1 MLLERIARYA
11 GFAVILLTV
20 GPWNVVHA
28 SRIFSATHFYAFG
41 GNPLAVR
48 IDVEVFNNFRG
59 DYSKYL
65 WKYTVTNN
73 SYDPIPGVTNG
84 FSGLE
89 TALPVG
95 IGIPDLANILGPTP
109 SWITNCCSGEPV
121 EWDLPEKLGMGI
133 MPGAQGVFE
142 YTSRP
147 RTITTSG
154 GWFHTWETNSA
165 FGDYQAF
172 IVPYLHHGGPEVPDV
187 LTSSLV
193 DPDPDLLS
201 TLSAVYSS
209 GTISAAAAAALT
221 SKGRAV
227 QGVAA
232 DGVSEVVVR
241 IPADKLGEQFALSVN
256 TPDAEYGY
264 LGVLGDRPNSTT
276 LSVVA
281 VSTPLGP
288 MAFAVYR
295 APPAFARPG
304 DIDDSGIKRTTNI
317 RVHAVDTGLDTI
329 VPVEI
334 VRPPVVLV
342 HGLWG
347 DRGAWNFFNI
357 SSAISFVNPPD
368 PRFQIYRANYSKTN
382 AAGFAVNAPIVL
394 SEVRNF
400 VRVFENA
407 MDVAAVQA
415 DIVAHSMGGN
425 IARRFVIEPDFRT
438 QQNYQ
443 QGDIHRLI
451 TIDTPHLGS
460 QLANNLLASNWFCKK
475 SWAISGHPIA
485 GGAIADLAVGSPALN
500 TLKKKVFPISTHVI
514 VGVASPIQTI
524 LTERN
529 AAYMIQSLCP
539 SLLPHNSFADVL
551 GDSSDLIVSADSQ
564 RATGLG
570 FYGNAI
576 PSTTTYGVVHSVDP
590 YLFSIGPDS
599 LSESE
604 RLPAPVADVLAV
616 AKAARAADECINPY
630 GLVATLSK
638 FKFFHSIS
646 TVGPIFGETQN
657 PGEVVDL
664 LNEPYPSAYFRPM
677 EP

>member
-1 MLLERIARYA
+1 MSKMLLERIARYA

-48 IDVEVFNNFRG
+48 IDVEVFNNFHG

-95 IGIPDLANILGPTP
+95 IGIPDLANILGPAT

-121 EWDLPEKLGMGI
+121 EWDLPRKLGMGI

-147 RTITTSG
+147 RTITTSD
-154 GWFHTWETNSA
+154 GWFHTWETDPT
-165 FGDYQAF
+165 FGDYQVF
-172 IVPYLHHGGPEVPDV
+172 IVPYPRHGGPEVPDV

-201 TLSAVYSS
+201 TLSAVYGS

-221 SKGRAV
+221 SKGRVV

-232 DGVSEVVVR
+232 DGVSEVIVR
-241 IPADKLGEQFALSVN
+241 IAAGKLGEQFALSIN

-276 LSVVA
+276 LSVAA

-288 MAFAVYR
+288 MAFAAYR

-304 DIDDSGIKRTTNI
+304 DIDDSGIERTTNI

-347 DRGAWNFFNI
+347 DPAGWNFFNI

-368 PRFQIYRANYSKTN
+368 PRFQIYRANYSQTN

-400 VRVFENA
+400 VRVFKNA

-425 IARRFVIEPDFRT
+425 IARQFVIEPDFRT

-443 QGDIHRLI
+443 KGDIHRLI

-460 QLANNLLASNWFCKK
+460 QLANNLLASNWFCKELWVK
-475 SWAISGHPIA
+475 SGRPIA
-485 GGAIADLAVGSPALN
+485 GAIADLSVGSPALN
-500 TLKKKVFPISTHVI
+500 ALKKKVFPISTHVI
-514 VGVASPIQTI
+514 VGVASFTQTT
-524 LTERN
+524 LTELN
-529 AAYMIQSLCP
+529 LMVGIHIQILCP
-539 SLLPHNSFADVL
+539 SLLPRDSFAAVL
-551 GDSSDLIVSADSQ
+551 GDSSDLIVSAASQ
-564 RATGLG
+564 HATGLG
-570 FYGNAI
+570 FHRNVI
-576 PSTTTYGVVHSVDP
+576 PSTTTYGVVHSADP
-590 YLFSIGPDS
+590 LLFRFGPDA
-599 LSESE
+599 LSENVPILGL
-604 RLPAPVADVLAV
+604 RL
-616 AKAARAADECINPY
+616 
-630 GLVATLSK
+630 
-638 FKFFHSIS
+638 
-646 TVGPIFGETQN
+646 IFGETQN
-657 PGEVVDL
+657 PSKVVDL
-664 LNEPYPSAYFRPM
+664 LNEPYSSAYFGPM